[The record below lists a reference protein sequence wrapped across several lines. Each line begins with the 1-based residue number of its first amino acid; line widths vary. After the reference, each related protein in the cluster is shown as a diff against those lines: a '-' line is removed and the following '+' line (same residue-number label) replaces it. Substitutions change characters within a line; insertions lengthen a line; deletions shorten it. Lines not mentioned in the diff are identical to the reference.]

1 MRCHYEVLELD
12 RVSCTADD
20 IKRQY
25 RRMALKWHPDKNH
38 GQEEIAEAN
47 FKDVAAAYAVLSDA
61 REKKWYDDHREA
73 ILRGSNGTRGN
84 QDDDGED
91 CMDLWGY
98 FSESCYTAMD
108 DSESGFYRIY
118 RDAFEQLIQ
127 QENASATK
135 LVDYPSFG
143 DSTLGRAEVI
153 EFYNQWSNFVS
164 VLTFSWEDEYNATE
178 APDRRVRREIEKIN
192 KKARDAGRKKYV
204 DQVHQLVSYVRK
216 RDPRM
221 VVIEE
226 AKEAKKAEEKARK
239 EAARA
244 EELEKRAQGREKR
257 LALLNSEEEIARREA
272 ELEGAYLL
280 ADHSSSEDDDAWG
293 EIGGRVRRRRKK
305 RGKGSATA
313 GASGGDYDSDELA
326 EMLHKMEQMQPGV
339 VSSKRAPI
347 EATDESEAA
356 EFTCELCDK
365 TFKEAKQLQQ
375 HLNSKPHRQAA
386 KEASKKSKKTGAAP
400 TIKSN
405 TVASSFKST
414 ATEEDVEDS
423 VTRTAEPEKEIRQK
437 HDKKKSFQ
445 LRGKKGQAQPGSGDE
460 AIETIF
466 RS

>member
-12 RVSCTADD
+12 RISCTADD

-244 EELEKRAQGREKR
+244 EELEKRAQEREKR
-257 LALLNSEEEIARREA
+257 LALLNTKMTTHGAKSGDVCAGVAKREA
-272 ELEGAYLL
+272 KE
-280 ADHSSSEDDDAWG
+280 
-293 EIGGRVRRRRKK
+293 
-305 RGKGSATA
+305 
-313 GASGGDYDSDELA
+313 
-326 EMLHKMEQMQPGV
+326 
-339 VSSKRAPI
+339 APLQF
-347 EATDESEAA
+347 S
-356 EFTCELCDK
+356 CELCDK

-386 KEASKKSKKTGAAP
+386 KEASKKSKKTGAASP
-400 TIKSN
+400 IKSN

-423 VTRTAEPEKEIRQK
+423 VIRKAEPEKEIRQK